1 MELESVIDWYEH
13 QERPARNISIHPGLK
28 PNDLYNDVAII
39 VVNSEFIINCHEET
53 ICLPYQ
59 VFFDDEISLLILEYY
74 FLCIYGVTYIF
85 AINHSKNRQTLYLE
99 Y

>member
-39 VVNSEFIINCHEET
+39 VVESEFIIERHVDT
-53 ICLPYQ
+53 ICLPDQ
-59 VFFDDEISLLILEYY
+59 VFFDDRISLLVLE
-74 FLCIYGVTYIF
+74 
-85 AINHSKNRQTLYLE
+85 
-99 Y
+99 